1 MHTFVLWSTT
11 TFYVVLFT
19 CPLKK
24 KKKKS
29 VPVDAGKECIYTSH
43 ETPVVIHQEALEIPL
58 VMQGIHCKV
67 WVFVFD
73 ALELT
78 I

>member
-1 MHTFVLWSTT
+1 MHTFNLWSTN
-11 TFYVVLFT
+11 TFYDVLST
-19 CPLKK
+19 CPLK

-29 VPVDAGKECIYTSH
+29 VPVDAGKKCIYTSH
-43 ETPVVIHQEALEIPL
+43 ESPVVIHQEALEIPL
-58 VMQGIHCKV
+58 VMQGTRCKV

-78 I
+78 L